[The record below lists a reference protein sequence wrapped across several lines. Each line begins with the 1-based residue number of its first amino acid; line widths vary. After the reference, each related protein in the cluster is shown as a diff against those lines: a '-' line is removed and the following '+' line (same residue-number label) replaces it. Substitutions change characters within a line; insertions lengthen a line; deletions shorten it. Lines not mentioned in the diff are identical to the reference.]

1 MVEEV
6 EDDQLE
12 QAYKYWHDLG
22 FDEGYEVGFEDGY
35 VAATES
41 DARGAMG
48 KVAQIKTSDVR
59 CGVYASANL
68 SEVKR
73 MLRDGCPPMVV
84 AANYG
89 LSPRKVR
96 RLMRSL

>member
-1 MVEEV
+1 
-6 EDDQLE
+6 
-12 QAYKYWHDLG
+12 
-22 FDEGYEVGFEDGY
+22 
-35 VAATES
+35 
-41 DARGAMG
+41 MG

-59 CGVYASANL
+59 CGVYASVNL
-68 SEVKR
+68 SEVKH
-73 MLRDGCPPMVV
+73 MLRDGCPPAVV